1 MDSANSHR
9 QYHTG
14 KEKDTD
20 DKNIQYK
27 RRRTYIIL
35 GLFFF
40 MGGMEYAVILPSLWL
55 YLSGKFG
62 AEEYFLGMVL
72 SAFSFSAMIAGPIL
86 GRWSD
91 VSRRPKIILLF
102 GIVCEVG
109 GNFMYFIGISKWFL
123 VCSRLVT
130 GISGGAE
137 AVIVAEVARSTTEE
151 KRTGIISVLIA
162 VRQTGLLIGPGLN
175 LFLRVLDFDLG
186 PFKVNKLNSP
196 GIFMSLMWTLQFVIV
211 LTLYTDLHKLES
223 HVESKDSDINDLL
236 QVQASSKS
244 DVEKY
249 DQITNSSTL
258 NENDEDNEEVISD
271 KLIES
276 AEKLMENNQKRLHQD
291 GEIESQTNRHTIG
304 DFNEETRV
312 NSYGRTRYS
321 SIEDRNEEVDHRID
335 ESKNYGSEICKH
347 RKETRKDYL
356 EGRSKCRFFY
366 DEYMRE
372 EIITVIATQ
381 FNSFFNQVALETM
394 VTPLTKSL
402 LDWGE
407 LENSLMYCFCG
418 LLVIIVF
425 FLVRCLSKRIQDRTL
440 LVVGNALLATA
451 TAWLLFAVPSCP
463 PNEFGENFPKFA
475 VGTVLDIVALPF
487 LVASGVSLYS
497 KITRKETQGLSQGF
511 RRTVVGMATILAPLW
526 AGSTLP
532 WPYVMFG
539 VMLGLLCISLLMLAL
554 SFSKLKTG
562 TQSNNGNSQTQSINV
577 ENQSCDKDDERKPL
591 LA

>member
-1 MDSANSHR
+1 
-9 QYHTG
+9 
-14 KEKDTD
+14 
-20 DKNIQYK
+20 
-27 RRRTYIIL
+27 
-35 GLFFF
+35 
-40 MGGMEYAVILPSLWL
+40 
-55 YLSGKFG
+55 
-62 AEEYFLGMVL
+62 
-72 SAFSFSAMIAGPIL
+72 
-86 GRWSD
+86 
-91 VSRRPKIILLF
+91 
-102 GIVCEVG
+102 
-109 GNFMYFIGISKWFL
+109 MYFIGISKWFL
-123 VCSRLVT
+123 LGSRLIT

-151 KRTGIISVLIA
+151 KRTGIISILIA

-175 LFLRVLDFDLG
+175 LFLRVLDFDIG
-186 PFKVNKLNSP
+186 PFNVNKLNSP
-196 GIFMSLMWTLQFVIV
+196 GIFMALMWLLQFVIV

-223 HVESKDSDINDLL
+223 HHTDSDRIDSLH
-236 QVQASSKS
+236 VQNSGTS
-244 DVEKY
+244 DEEKY
-249 DQITNSSTL
+249 DQINNSSLL
-258 NENDEDNEEVISD
+258 NVNDEDDEEVISD
-271 KLIES
+271 KLIER
-276 AEKLMENNQKRLHQD
+276 AEKLMANNHKTVHQD
-291 GEIESQTNRHTIG
+291 GVREPETNGHADG

-312 NSYGRTRYS
+312 NTHGRTSYA
-321 SIEDRNEEVDHRID
+321 SIEDRNEEADYKLD
-335 ESKNYGSEICKH
+335 KKENYTSEICKH
-347 RKETRKDYL
+347 RKQTPKDFL

-418 LLVIIVF
+418 FLVIIVF
-425 FLVRCLSKRIQDRTL
+425 FLVRCLSKRIEDRTL
-440 LVVGNALLATA
+440 LVVGNVMLAMA
-451 TAWLLFAVPSCP
+451 TAWLLYAVPSSP
-463 PNEFGENFPKFA
+463 PNEFGDNFPKFA
-475 VGTVLDIVALPF
+475 VGTVLDMVALPF

-539 VMLGLLCISLLMLAL
+539 VMLGLLCMSLLMLAL

-562 TQSNNGNSQTQSINV
+562 TRSDNGDSQRLSGNV